1 MADFGADVELE
12 DFRAEAAAWLKENF
26 PPALAGKAALSTDR
40 HGSGDIAKW
49 RKAIGEKGW
58 ATPTWPAEYGGGG
71 LSPAQARVLGQEMA
85 KIGAFNPLMFGMGVT
100 MIGPTIMDYGTEE
113 QKKTHLPP
121 IIRGE
126 VQWCVGY
133 SEPNAGS
140 DLASLQ
146 TKAVDAGDH
155 WVINGQ
161 KTWTSGAQYS
171 DWCGLLTR
179 TDPTAKKH
187 DGISFMLVD
196 MHQPGI
202 ETRPIAL
209 IAGASPF
216 CETFFTDAK
225 APKDALLGQLN
236 VGWTVGKRLLQHERA
251 SQTGAIGG
259 SRTVPLSQVAKRYV
273 EVEADGRIADQDL
286 RTRLVL
292 HEMDARVHGLTLA
305 RVMAE
310 SKEANG
316 ATNGAS
322 VLKNSATH
330 VAQTRAE
337 LTLEIM
343 GAQGLGWA
351 GDDFT
356 REEIETVR
364 GWLGGKAMSIYGG
377 SFEIQNNIISKRI
390 LGLPDNTQSS
400 GSQPSELHR
409 KCEAAVEIGGFIA
422 TAEPAANHRIQP

>member
-1 MADFGADVELE
+1 MADFGADLELE
-12 DFRAEAAAWLKENF
+12 DFRSEAAAWLKANF
-26 PPALAGKAALSTDR
+26 PPALSGKGHLAMSERSNQSLELAQ
-40 HGSGDIAKW
+40 W

-58 ATPTWPAEYGGGG
+58 ATPTWPTQYGGGG
-71 LSPAQARVLGQEMA
+71 LTPQQARVLAAEMA
-85 KIGAFNPLMFGMGVT
+85 KIGAFNPLLFGMGVT
-100 MIGPTIMDYGTEE
+100 MIGPTILDYGTEA
-113 QKKTHLPP
+113 QKAKHIPP
-121 IIRGE
+121 IVRGE

-171 DWCGLLTR
+171 DWCGCLVR

-187 DGISFMLVD
+187 DGISFMLID
-196 MHQPGI
+196 MHQPAI

-216 CETFFTDAK
+216 CETFFTDAT

-251 SQTGAIGG
+251 SQTGALGG
-259 SRTVPLSQVAKRYV
+259 GGRAPTLSQIAKKYVAV
-273 EVEADGRIADQDL
+273 DADGKIEDLDL
-286 RTRLVL
+286 RTRLTR
-292 HEMDARVHGLTLA
+292 HEMDARIHGLTLA
-305 RVMAE
+305 RVAAE

-343 GAQGLGWA
+343 GAQGLGWQ
-351 GDDFT
+351 GDSFT

-364 GWLGGKAMSIYGG
+364 GWLSGKAMSIYGG
-377 SFEIQNNIISKRI
+377 SAEIQNNIISKRI
-390 LGLPDNTQSS
+390 LGLPDNTQS
-400 GSQPSELHR
+400 
-409 KCEAAVEIGGFIA
+409 
-422 TAEPAANHRIQP
+422 T

>member
-1 MADFGADVELE
+1 MADFGGDLDLE
-12 DFRAEAAAWLKENF
+12 DFRGAARAWLEANF
-26 PPALAGKAALSTDR
+26 PPSLQGKGGASLTETLAEDADLAAWKQR
-40 HGSGDIAKW
+40 
-49 RKAIGEKGW
+49 IGQKGW

-71 LSPAQARVLGQEMA
+71 LSAQQARVLQQEMTRA
-85 KIGAFNPLMFGMGVT
+85 GAFNPLLFGMGVT
-100 MIGPTIMDYGTEE
+100 MIGPTILDYGTED
-113 QKKTHLPP
+113 QKRRHIPP
-121 IIRGE
+121 IVRGE
-126 VQWCVGY
+126 VRWCVGY

-155 WVINGQ
+155 WVISGQ
-161 KTWTSGAQYS
+161 KTWTSGAQFS
-171 DWCGLLTR
+171 DWCGALVR

-187 DGISFMLVD
+187 DGISFMLID

-216 CETFFTDAK
+216 CETFFTEAV

-259 SRTVPLSQVAKRYV
+259 GRTVPLPEIARRYC
-273 EVEADGRIADQDL
+273 EVDADGRLEDQDL
-286 RTRLVL
+286 RTRLIR
-292 HEMDARVHGLTLA
+292 HQMDARTHGLTLA
-305 RVMAE
+305 RVAAE
-310 SKEANG
+310 AKEANG
-316 ATNGAS
+316 ATNAAS

-337 LTLEIM
+337 LMLEIM
-343 GAQGLGWA
+343 GAQGLGWQGEA
-351 GDDFT
+351 FG
-356 REEIETVR
+356 REEIEAVR
-364 GWLGGKAMSIYGG
+364 SWLGGKAMSIYGG
-377 SFEIQNNIISKRI
+377 SLEIQNNIISKRI

-400 GSQPSELHR
+400 
-409 KCEAAVEIGGFIA
+409 
-422 TAEPAANHRIQP
+422 

>member
-1 MADFGADVELE
+1 MADFGADLELE
-12 DFRAEAAAWLKENF
+12 DFRSEAAAWLKANF
-26 PPALAGKAALSTDR
+26 PATLAGKGQLAMSERSTQGADLAA
-40 HGSGDIAKW
+40 W

-58 ATPTWPAEYGGGG
+58 ATPTWPKEYGGGG
-71 LSPAQARVLGQEMA
+71 LSAKQARVLAAEMG
-85 KIGAFNPLMFGMGVT
+85 KIGAFNPLLFGMGVT
-100 MIGPTIMDYGTEE
+100 MIGPTILDYGTEA
-113 QKKTHLPP
+113 QKLRHIPP
-121 IIRGE
+121 IVRGE

-171 DWCGLLTR
+171 DWCGCLVR
-179 TDPTAKKH
+179 TDPSAKKH
-187 DGISFMLVD
+187 DGISFMLID
-196 MHQPGI
+196 MHQAQI

-216 CETFFTDAK
+216 CETFFTDAT

-259 SRTVPLSQVAKRYV
+259 GRAAPLSQIAKKYVAV
-273 EVEADGRIADQDL
+273 DADGKIEDQDL
-286 RTRLVL
+286 RTRLVR
-292 HEMDARVHGLTLA
+292 HEMDARTHALTLA

-343 GAQGLGWA
+343 GAQGLGWQ

-364 GWLGGKAMSIYGG
+364 GWLSGKAMSIYGG
-377 SFEIQNNIISKRI
+377 SAEIQNNIISKRI
-390 LGLPDNTQSS
+390 LGLPDNTQS
-400 GSQPSELHR
+400 
-409 KCEAAVEIGGFIA
+409 
-422 TAEPAANHRIQP
+422 T